1 MNKSFERSTQFLV
14 QSIYEKFP
22 LPMYPLVSLYLPTPN
37 PCTITIYITQAQ
49 YTADLREADSLPSEH
64 IDRPYILTREYRSC
78 LCIFTSLYYNTHP
91 AMIAHGYA
99 AHLAIP
105 LTAPPHRGICTI
117 TPRPALDSVTIT
129 DAGAFNHPNTHP
141 PSRYE

>member
-105 LTAPPHRGICTI
+105 LTAPPPPGYMHHNPETGLGFRDHNRCGRVQ
-117 TPRPALDSVTIT
+117 PPK
-129 DAGAFNHPNTHP
+129 HP
-141 PSRYE
+141 PPVKV